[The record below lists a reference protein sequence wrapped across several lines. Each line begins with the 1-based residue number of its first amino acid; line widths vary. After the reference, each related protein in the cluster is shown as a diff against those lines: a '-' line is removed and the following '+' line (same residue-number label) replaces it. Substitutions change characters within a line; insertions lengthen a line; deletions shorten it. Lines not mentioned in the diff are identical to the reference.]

1 MNRTRRILTA
11 AACLPAALLIGLG
24 MAGTASA
31 QTVNCPSVN
40 LNGLASVDC
49 KVQVQDNNNNNVIMI
64 MVDGTVASSSSDL
77 DRLLDLLAARLGIN
91 G

>member
-1 MNRTRRILTA
+1 MMNRTRRILTA

-40 LNGLASVDC
+40 LNSLASTGC
-49 KVQVQDNNNNNVIMI
+49 KAQYN
-64 MVDGTVASSSSDL
+64 SSSSLGNSVEVSVDLNDL
-77 DRLLDLLAARLGIN
+77 DVYVEIYAVIKDGRSAG
-91 G
+91 